1 MNASF
6 FIYDD
11 KFKGELTRKEI
22 LDVVHPITQCQ
33 FDPNSTNLELYLSH
47 KMNEGQVFFLGQKG
61 VSARGFN
68 FTFDKQSNKYCI
80 NLPLPCSNDDFKVVF
95 DFIKKI
101 CAFLDT
107 NKVFTTDGKEYVV
120 QNKDKFSAVFEFLN
134 NIAFALGKNN
144 KENTTLYLEDYP
156 CKAQIV
162 LSLNK
167 TLQVLKQQTKR
178 KSIELSGIN
187 RPVAFNEKML
197 ADIINSDDMVK
208 KFSEFF
214 TDIQNLDA
222 FSAHQKIFS
231 GKYIAI
237 YALKENEITILP
249 FKPKVDPEAV
259 LRGTVDDVSH
269 FEVDIFGISD
279 KSDENEDCKLGRIKY
294 SDFIERLPKDKYSF
308 IDANQ
313 ILIEKLSRQDLEKL
327 LFK

>member
-1 MNASF
+1 
-6 FIYDD
+6 
-11 KFKGELTRKEI
+11 
-22 LDVVHPITQCQ
+22 
-33 FDPNSTNLELYLSH
+33 
-47 KMNEGQVFFLGQKG
+47 
-61 VSARGFN
+61 
-68 FTFDKQSNKYCI
+68 
-80 NLPLPCSNDDFKVVF
+80 
-95 DFIKKI
+95 
-101 CAFLDT
+101 
-107 NKVFTTDGKEYVV
+107 
-120 QNKDKFSAVFEFLN
+120 
-134 NIAFALGKNN
+134 
-144 KENTTLYLEDYP
+144 
-156 CKAQIV
+156 
-162 LSLNK
+162 
-167 TLQVLKQQTKR
+167 
-178 KSIELSGIN
+178 
-187 RPVAFNEKML
+187 
-197 ADIINSDDMVK
+197 MVK

-269 FEVDIFGISD
+269 FELDIFGISD